1 MKSKKII
8 KIAVVIIILGLG
20 CGLLALF
27 SPHSEENPPIAM
39 WYSLIPPMLA
49 ILLAFLT
56 QHVLLSLGIAIIA
69 GGFLTSVPQDPLSV
83 DSWLQGFRTVSTYFT
98 STVTDSTNLVI
109 LSFIPPI
116 FIMIEVVMASGGFRG
131 IIVWLLKWVKGRK
144 SAQAATALMGI
155 LCFIDDYTN
164 AIVVGSMMQ
173 PITDRF
179 RVSREK
185 LAFLVDAT
193 SAPVAGIAVVS
204 TWIAYEVGLLRQI
217 AEKLEIDKSG
227 YSMFFDALSFRF
239 YCLLMIVFVFVQIL
253 MDRDFGPMKAA
264 QERAK
269 SEDSP
274 GRNGEQNSEHTSGRA
289 INALVPLVGLLIF
302 HGIGLWFDGTSTL
315 KNDLNEWQVLSL
327 TTAAENIPPKPVDIE
342 ALSPGSWVYWREVIG
357 HTENSPKVLA
367 YAALFGLTLAL
378 LFARFFWSAIVLVLL
393 VVFFKPIPCMILAF
407 ISYGLYGSVF
417 GRILR
422 ILYAILCSLVGIS
435 CIFFLLG
442 NELLFFL
449 FGLIFFIYLLIPG
462 LLSSRFLRFIRPP
475 TVIYCFKRG
484 VQRAM
489 IPFVILI
496 LAWSLK
502 NCCDDLK
509 TGEFLTTILAGRVS
523 PYLFPPILF
532 LVASLT
538 SFATGT
544 SYGTMAILIPT
555 AIPVAFAIDQS
566 YGLTT
571 MISLGAVL
579 DGAIFGD
586 HCSPISDTT
595 IISSTASS
603 CELMRHVRTQLPYS
617 LTVAV
622 IALIFGYIPS
632 ALGLPAGLSF
642 ALAIL
647 VIVVFFAGLSYLR
660 RVRSV

>member
-1 MKSKKII
+1 MWNGHPLKSKKIT
-8 KIAVVIIILGLG
+8 KIAIVIIIFGIG
-20 CGLLALF
+20 TGFLAYF
-27 SPHSEENPPIAM
+27 SPRSEENPSTAM
-39 WYSLIPPMLA
+39 WYSIVPPMLA

-56 QHVLLSLGIAIIA
+56 HHVLLSLGIAIIA
-69 GGFLTSVPQDPLSV
+69 GGFLTSVPQAPLSV
-83 DSWLQGFRTVSTYFT
+83 DAWPQGLRAVSTFVT
-98 STVTDSTNLVI
+98 DTVTNSTNLLI

-116 FIMIEVVMASGGFRG
+116 FIMIEIIMASGGFRG

-193 SAPVAGIAVVS
+193 SAPIAGIAVVS

-217 AEKLEIDKSG
+217 ADKLEIDKSG

-269 SEDSP
+269 AKYPPEES
-274 GRNGEQNSEHTSGRA
+274 GIQNSEHKSGRA
-289 INALVPLVGLLIF
+289 INALVPLAGLLLF
-302 HGIGLWFDGTSTL
+302 HGTGLWFDGTSKL
-315 KNDLNEWQVLSL
+315 KDDMLKWQAESL
-327 TTAAENIPPKPVDIE
+327 TTVAENMPPKPVDIE

-357 HTENSPKVLA
+357 HAENTPLVLA
-367 YAALFGLTLAL
+367 CAALFGLTLAL
-378 LFARFFWSAIVLVLL
+378 LFSQMFGSLRLPVI
-393 VVFFKPIPCMILAF
+393 
-407 ISYGLYGSVF
+407 IS
-417 GRILR
+417 
-422 ILYAILCSLVGIS
+422 
-435 CIFFLLG
+435 
-442 NELLFFL
+442 
-449 FGLIFFIYLLIPG
+449 
-462 LLSSRFLRFIRPP
+462 
-475 TVIYCFKRG
+475 CFKRG
-484 VQRAM
+484 VKRAM

-502 NCCDDLK
+502 NCCDDLR
-509 TGEFLTTILAGRVS
+509 TGEFLTTILAGRVP

-555 AIPVAFAIDQS
+555 AIPIAFAMDKG

-617 LTVAV
+617 LSVAA

-632 ALGLPAGLSF
+632 ALGLAPGLSF

-647 VIVVFFAGLSYLR
+647 VIVGLFIGLNYFKRTS
-660 RVRSV
+660 

>member
-1 MKSKKII
+1 LNSKKII
-8 KIAVVIIILGLG
+8 KIVIVIIILGLG
-20 CGLLALF
+20 CGLLAYF
-27 SPHSEENPPIAM
+27 SPRSDENQPTAM
-39 WYSLIPPMLA
+39 WYSIVPPMLA

-69 GGFLTSVPQDPLSV
+69 GGFLSSVPQDPLNAGA
-83 DSWLQGFRTVSTYFT
+83 WIHGLRTVGTYFT
-98 STVTDSTNLVI
+98 DTVTDGTNLLI

-116 FIMIEVVMASGGFRG
+116 FIMIEVIMASGGFRG

-193 SAPVAGIAVVS
+193 SAPIAGIAVVS

-217 AEKLEIDKSG
+217 ADKLEIDKSG

-239 YCLLMIVFVFVQIL
+239 YCLLMIVFVFVHIL
-253 MDRDFGPMKAA
+253 MDSDFGPMKAA

-269 SEDSP
+269 AKDLPQE
-274 GRNGEQNSEHTSGRA
+274 NGIQNSGHTSGRA
-289 INALVPLVGLLIF
+289 LNALIPLAGLLLF
-302 HGIGLWFDGTSTL
+302 HGTGLWFDGTSKL
-315 KNDLNEWQVLSL
+315 KNDMFEWQALSL
-327 TTAAENIPPKPVDIE
+327 TTVAENMPPKPVDIE
-342 ALSPGSWVYWREVIG
+342 ALSPGSWIYWREVIG
-357 HTENSPKVLA
+357 HAENSPRVLA
-367 YAALFGLTLAL
+367 CAALFGLMLAL
-378 LFARFFWSAIVLVLL
+378 LFSQIFGALRLPVI
-393 VVFFKPIPCMILAF
+393 
-407 ISYGLYGSVF
+407 IS
-417 GRILR
+417 
-422 ILYAILCSLVGIS
+422 
-435 CIFFLLG
+435 
-442 NELLFFL
+442 
-449 FGLIFFIYLLIPG
+449 
-462 LLSSRFLRFIRPP
+462 
-475 TVIYCFKRG
+475 CFKRG
-484 VQRAM
+484 FKRAM
-489 IPFVILI
+489 VPFMILI
-496 LAWSLK
+496 SAWSLK
-502 NCCDDLK
+502 NCCDDLR
-509 TGEFLTTILAGRVS
+509 TGEFLTTILAGRV
-523 PYLFPPILF
+523 PHYLFPPILF

-555 AIPVAFAIDQS
+555 AIPVAFAIDQG

-617 LTVAV
+617 LTVAA

-632 ALGLPAGLSF
+632 ALGLPPGLSF
-642 ALAIL
+642 AAAIL
-647 VIVVFFAGLSYLR
+647 VIVVFLLVLSYLR
-660 RVRSV
+660 RLL

>member
-1 MKSKKII
+1 MKSKRII
-8 KIAVVIIILGLG
+8 KTAVVVIILSLG
-20 CGLLALF
+20 CGLLAYF
-27 SPHSEENPPIAM
+27 SPHSEENPSVAM
-39 WYSLIPPMLA
+39 WYSIIPPMLA

-69 GGFLTSVPQDPLSV
+69 GGFLTSVPQAPLS
-83 DSWLQGFRTVSTYFT
+83 SEAWLQGLRAVSSFFT
-98 STVTDSTNLVI
+98 ETLTSSTNLLV

-116 FIMIEVVMASGGFRG
+116 FIMIEVIMASGGFRG

-144 SAQAATALMGI
+144 SAQAATALMGV

-239 YCLLMIVFVFVQIL
+239 YCLLMIVFVFVQII
-253 MDRDFGPMKAA
+253 MDSEFGPMKAA

-269 SEDSP
+269 TEDLPEKKGIRDS
-274 GRNGEQNSEHTSGRA
+274 TDKSGRA
-289 INALVPLVGLLIF
+289 LNALIPIVGLLLF
-302 HGIGLWFDGTSTL
+302 HGTGLWFDGTSKL
-315 KNDLNEWQVLSL
+315 KGDMLEWQAKSL
-327 TTAAENIPPKPVDIE
+327 TTVAENMPPKPVDIE
-342 ALSPGSWVYWREVIG
+342 ALSPGSWIYWREVIG
-357 HTENSPKVLA
+357 HAENTPLVLA
-367 YAALFGLTLAL
+367 CAALFGLTLAL
-378 LFARFFWSAIVLVLL
+378 LFSQIFGSLRLPVI
-393 VVFFKPIPCMILAF
+393 
-407 ISYGLYGSVF
+407 ISCFRRGVKRAMVPL
-417 GRILR
+417 
-422 ILYAILCSLVGIS
+422 AIL
-435 CIFFLLG
+435 IF
-442 NELLFFL
+442 
-449 FGLIFFIYLLIPG
+449 
-462 LLSSRFLRFIRPP
+462 
-475 TVIYCFKRG
+475 
-484 VQRAM
+484 
-489 IPFVILI
+489 
-496 LAWSLK
+496 AWSLK

-509 TGEFLTTILAGRVS
+509 TGEFLTTILAGRIS

-555 AIPVAFAIDQS
+555 AVPVAFAMDQG

-622 IALIFGYIPS
+622 IALVFGYIPS
-632 ALGLPAGLSF
+632 ALGLPSTLSF
-642 ALAIL
+642 ALAIF

-660 RVRSV
+660 KMLTV